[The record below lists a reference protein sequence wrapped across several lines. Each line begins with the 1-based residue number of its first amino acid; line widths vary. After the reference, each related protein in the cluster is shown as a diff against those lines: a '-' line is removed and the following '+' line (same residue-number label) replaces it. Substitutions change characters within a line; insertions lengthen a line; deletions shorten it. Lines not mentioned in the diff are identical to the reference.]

1 MAEKGAGDMRVR
13 ALAVRILKQLKN
25 DRRSLALIFMA
36 PLLLLS
42 LLYFILSSSNDDIR
56 IGIINAPESF
66 IDKLY
71 DNNAAAL
78 RMNGDEAFS
87 ALEKG
92 SVTAVVA
99 VESGKTFIWVDGSN
113 STKANQALRIIEM
126 AKMPAMP
133 ARPDLV
139 TETSYVYGSGDLTL
153 FDTFSTTLIAF
164 LTFFFV
170 FLLSGIFFLKERTLG
185 TLEKVLSTPIKR
197 WEIVMGYVLG
207 FGAVTLVQSLIIAA
221 FVVYVLNVMLAGSLW
236 FVFLITLL
244 TAFNALSLGFLL
256 STAAATEF
264 QMIQFIPIVVIPQ
277 VFFSGMFDL
286 SPAWQAVGYFM
297 PIHYAV
303 DALNHVMMK
312 GHGFSHIMPDVC
324 ALFFGSVMFMIIN
337 TRILKNYRNI

>member
-1 MAEKGAGDMRVR
+1 MRTR

-25 DRRSLALIFMA
+25 DRRSLALIFIA
-36 PLLLLS
+36 PLLVLS
-42 LLYFILSSSNDDIR
+42 LLYFILNSTNQDIR
-56 IGIINAPESF
+56 IGVINASEGF
-66 IDKLY
+66 MDNLY
-71 DNNAAAL
+71 NNNASAA
-78 RMNGDEAFS
+78 RMSEADAFS
-87 ALEKG
+87 ALEA
-92 SVTAVVA
+92 SRVTAVVT
-99 VESGKTFIWVDGSN
+99 VESGKIFVWIDGSN
-113 STKANQALRIIEM
+113 SNKANQTLRIIEM
-126 AKMPAMP
+126 ARMPVMP
-133 ARPDLV
+133 SRPDQM
-139 TETSYVYGSGDLTL
+139 TEVSYVYGSGDLTL

-197 WEIVMGYVLG
+197 WEIVMGYVMG
-207 FGAVTLVQSLIIAA
+207 FGAVTLLQSLIIAA

-277 VFFSGMFDL
+277 VFFSGMFEL
-286 SPAWQAVGYFM
+286 SPGWQKVGYFM
-297 PIHYAV
+297 PIQYAA

-312 GHGFSHIMPDVC
+312 GHGFSYIALDVC
-324 ALFFGSVMFMIIN
+324 VLFFGSVMFMMIN
-337 TRILKNYRNI
+337 TRILKKYRNI